1 MDDFCRKIKSGEPL
15 NFPPLNP
22 TQGCLKE
29 ASRLQLNVGEQGSV
43 KMIEDIYQHAQLIHT
58 GQFFYFRVRKTYSK
72 NFVFQMN
79 FLIVRLVGSSEDRF
93 ELLDRFQ
100 CPVEFLQKSSHRKPP
115 PTQAKPQIE
124 PISPT

>member
-1 MDDFCRKIKSGEPL
+1 MDDFCQKIKSGKPL

-58 GQFFYFRVRKTYSK
+58 GQFFFDFHVRKTYS
-72 NFVFQMN
+72 NNV
-79 FLIVRLVGSSEDRF
+79 L
-93 ELLDRFQ
+93 
-100 CPVEFLQKSSHRKPP
+100 SSHKLFNS
-115 PTQAKPQIE
+115 
-124 PISPT
+124 SPRWII

>member
-58 GQFFYFRVRKTYSK
+58 GQFFFDILIPKTLYFHI
-72 NFVFQMN
+72 N

>member
-58 GQFFYFRVRKTYSK
+58 
-72 NFVFQMN
+72 
-79 FLIVRLVGSSEDRF
+79 VRLVGSSEDRF